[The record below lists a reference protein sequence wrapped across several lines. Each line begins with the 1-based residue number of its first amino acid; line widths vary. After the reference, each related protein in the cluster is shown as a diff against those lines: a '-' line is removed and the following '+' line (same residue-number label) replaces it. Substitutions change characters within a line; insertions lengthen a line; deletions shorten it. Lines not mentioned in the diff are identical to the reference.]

1 MLRVHDRRY
10 CKTLVTYDLVRKG
23 DTIGIHKHLSY
34 TQEKKR
40 YGMQPWQER
49 LEVRPRPQLLAGI
62 DRLAVSR
69 SLPGDLTQV
78 LLRYMCK
85 AEKIIE
91 NKNEEIS
98 WLRTQLELR
107 QSNKI

>member
-10 CKTLVTYDLVRKG
+10 YKTLVTCDLVRKG
-23 DTIGIHKHLSY
+23 DIIGIHNHLSY
-34 TQEKKR
+34 TQEER
-40 YGMQPWQER
+40 RCGMQPWLER
-49 LEVRPRPQLLAGI
+49 LEVKPRLQLPARTA
-62 DRLAVSR
+62 RLDISR
-69 SLPGDLTQV
+69 SRPSDLTQV
-78 LLRYMCK
+78 LLKYMCK

-107 QSNKI
+107 HSNKI